1 MRWFVVNLAGAKY
14 GKGKL
19 IEHFA
24 LAESLACR
32 VCLIQKLGLLLKG
45 GLCFGGLFI
54 TALAWVDS

>member
-1 MRWFVVNLAGAKY
+1 VNLAGAKC

-32 VCLIQKLGLLLKG
+32 VCFLQKLGWLLKG

-54 TALAWVDS
+54 MALVWVGS